1 MNILDEIIK
10 DKYKEVEERK
20 SLYPVKLLEQS
31 IYFQSPVV
39 SLKKYVQR
47 EDKSGIIA
55 EIKRKSP
62 SKGIINAHV
71 SVERTSIGYMQA
83 GASALSVLTDSKYFG
98 GSKEDLMIA
107 RKFNFC
113 PILRKDFVVD
123 EYQIIEAKSMGAD
136 AILLIAAALEPTKLA
151 SLAAMARSLNLEILM
166 EIHNEVELKD
176 NLNAD
181 VDLIGVNNRDLKTF
195 KTELEISKQLA
206 SKIPDHFVKVSESG
220 IENPETIIELR
231 KYGYQGF
238 LMGQNFMQT
247 SRPEKACYQF
257 VQELKRLAGISKNS
271 AYPSLPIAIGMEKGQ
286 GLR

>member
-1 MNILDEIIK
+1 MNILDEIIQ

-20 SLYPVKLLEQS
+20 SLYPIKLLEQS

-71 SVERTSIGYMQA
+71 SIERTSIGYMQA

-136 AILLIAAALEPTKLA
+136 AILLIAAALEPSKLQT
-151 SLAAMARSLNLEILM
+151 LAKFAKTLQLEILL
-166 EIHNEVELKD
+166 EVHNNKELQD
-176 NLNAD
+176 NLTAD

-195 KTELEISKQLA
+195 VTDIEISKQLA
-206 SKIPDHFVKVSESG
+206 DKIPNEFVKVSESG
-220 IENPETIIELR
+220 IENPTIIIEL
-231 KYGYQGF
+231 KKFGFEGF
-238 LMGQNFMQT
+238 LMGQNFMQH
-247 SRPEKACYQF
+247 SRPEKACRDF
-257 VQELKRLAGISKNS
+257 ITELKRL
-271 AYPSLPIAIGMEKGQ
+271 EK
-286 GLR
+286 